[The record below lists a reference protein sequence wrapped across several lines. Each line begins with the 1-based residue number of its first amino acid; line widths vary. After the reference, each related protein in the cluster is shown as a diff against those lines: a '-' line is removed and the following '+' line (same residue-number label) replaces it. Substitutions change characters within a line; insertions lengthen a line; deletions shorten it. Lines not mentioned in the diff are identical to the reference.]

1 MLVNSAFSFLFFE
14 NQSITTVFPSLPA
27 CLSVDLDKNIC
38 RLSLGFNCIFLLF
51 SFLSHFLSIRKKLY
65 SRNFLHF
72 GDSQKFIHAKFLKA
86 CHSRK

>member
-1 MLVNSAFSFLFFE
+1 MLVNSAFFLLFFVE

-27 CLSVDLDKNIC
+27 CLSVDLDKSIC
-38 RLSLGFNCIFLLF
+38 RMSLDSTVFF
-51 SFLSHFLSIRKKLY
+51 SFFSHFLSIREKLY

-72 GDSQKFIHAKFLKA
+72 GDSQKFIHAKFSKA